1 MRGAPAELAARE
13 REGRVKP
20 KSETERGMRERDV
33 LVSPPHRQLAAA
45 GLTYFCIFGG
55 GGWGG
60 VGECESLRGRVK
72 SKGLGNRGWWVG
84 SMGKGSMLMD

>member
-33 LVSPPHRQLAAA
+33 LV
-45 GLTYFCIFGG
+45 I
-55 GGWGG
+55 
-60 VGECESLRGRVK
+60 VGERG
-72 SKGLGNRGWWVG
+72 G
-84 SMGKGSMLMD
+84 